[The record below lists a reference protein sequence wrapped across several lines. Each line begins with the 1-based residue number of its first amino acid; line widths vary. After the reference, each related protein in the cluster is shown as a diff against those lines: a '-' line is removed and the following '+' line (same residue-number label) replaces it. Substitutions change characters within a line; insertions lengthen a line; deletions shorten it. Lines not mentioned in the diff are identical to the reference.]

1 MGLTGVKE
9 MLTKSWYNK
18 RLKLASSVSKCKLPA
33 LDPFI
38 RTSGFILWIVT
49 INYSP
54 PKLTPGTILYY
65 FQTSG
70 ENVKRFL
77 AWFDKFEGSK
87 DASDSAGSPTGKEEK
102 KIKIDTTGRLIR

>member
-1 MGLTGVKE
+1 
-9 MLTKSWYNK
+9 MLTKYWYNK
-18 RLKLASSVSKCKLPA
+18 SLKLASSVSKCKLPA
-33 LDPFI
+33 LHPFI
-38 RTSGFILWIVT
+38 RYISLLSMDCY
-49 INYSP
+49 NKYYSP

-77 AWFDKFEGSK
+77 AWCDKFEGSR

-102 KIKIDTTGRLIR
+102 KIKIDSTGRLIR

>member
-1 MGLTGVKE
+1 VQAPCIRYVL
-9 MLTKSWYNK
+9 SI
-18 RLKLASSVSKCKLPA
+18 SV
-33 LDPFI
+33 
-38 RTSGFILWIVT
+38 FILWIVP
-49 INYSP
+49 INIYSP

-77 AWFDKFEGSK
+77 AWCDKFEGSR

-102 KIKIDTTGRLIR
+102 IKIDTTGRLILDY